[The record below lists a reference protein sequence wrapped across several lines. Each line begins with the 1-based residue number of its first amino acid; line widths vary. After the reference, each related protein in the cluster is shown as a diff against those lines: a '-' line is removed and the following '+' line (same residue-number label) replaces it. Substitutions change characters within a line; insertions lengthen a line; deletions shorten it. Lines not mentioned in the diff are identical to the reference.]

1 MFNVAAT
8 MFCLTNGASNNKWSY
23 FDLAL
28 LVNHEAHVEAVEDG
42 THSITIANQPGC
54 TVGAVYVD
62 GNRQPKSGP
71 QTVSIRVGQN
81 MKGTR
86 VRV

>member
-1 MFNVAAT
+1 LFNVAAT

-23 FDLAL
+23 FDLAR

-54 TVGAVYVD
+54 TVGAAYRP
-62 GNRQPKSGP
+62 GATSSRPFRQPRYGVSL
-71 QTVSIRVGQN
+71 TTSIR
-81 MKGTR
+81 T
-86 VRV
+86 